1 MNVQEIYLYLSTV
14 RFIIVI
20 ALMEVYYD
28 IIRYGKKIV

>member
-14 RFIIVI
+14 RFIIGI

>member
-14 RFIIVI
+14 RFIIGI
-20 ALMEVYYD
+20 TLMEVYYD